1 MAMTAKNNYRRIYR
15 VYLEEVP
22 ESPAGLEVR
31 CFNDL
36 LQLIR
41 WRARELV
48 ITSTHDLTPESLSII
63 FYVKKSESREG
74 IILEKVEGKIERIEL
89 LRTTSYR

>member
-1 MAMTAKNNYRRIYR
+1 MAVKNIGRRIYR
-15 VYLEEVP
+15 VYLKEVP
-22 ESPAGLEVR
+22 ESPAGIEIK
-31 CFNDL
+31 CFNNL

-74 IILEKVEGKIERIEL
+74 IILEKIEGKIERIEL
-89 LRTTSYR
+89 LRTASYR